1 MDGDVLVL
9 GAVLR
14 EMCQHVWQPHVS
26 KRLKQPVDAVS
37 AFSPAGFADDGDIQ
51 TGRLGTAKSLGAS
64 SPLLGVISFRHLH
77 KDQSPA
83 GLGDE

>member
-37 AFSPAGFADDGDIQ
+37 AFSPAWLTNNGDM
-51 TGRLGTAKSLGAS
+51 RLPVGCS
-64 SPLLGVISFRHLH
+64 
-77 KDQSPA
+77 
-83 GLGDE
+83 